1 VAEQIG
7 IKLALDGAGAVQS
20 GLRNVSDALGNLGTR
35 TLSVADA
42 FKSLAPALAASL
54 SVGAITAWAR
64 GAVNAIDAMNDL
76 ADATGATVEQISAL
90 DGFARRTGTTLD
102 SVGGILV
109 KFNAVLNQT
118 AGADNGISQALRAIG
133 LDTAA
138 LRRADPVQ
146 ALQQTAQALA
156 NYADDANK
164 ARLVQ
169 ELFGKSI
176 REAAPI
182 LKDLAEAGQLNAT
195 VTARQAAEAEKFNR
209 TLAQFKANAEDAGRA
224 VINALLPSFNDLLQR
239 LNAAREAFGSLSE
252 FFQSAMTGQGLFNF
266 SDPAAGYQ
274 EYTRRIAELDAK
286 LADTRIRRS
295 AYELQGLRKHREELE
310 RYQSYYGRLAN
321 MQGAFGAGA
330 GRGGDPRAG
339 ANRPAPSVPD
349 LARLN
354 DAQRARQT
362 ELDIRAAQDLARQRR
377 VDQAEQEA
385 DAAARQRMA
394 DERKREESYAEWL
407 MQEGDEVARTLI
419 EHEKMVAD
427 YARKMEE
434 ARMAELRIRADQQLA
449 AIQRTDQAQAEA
461 DAAAARAAQER
472 LDADARESLAAAQRY
487 DDAVNAAEE
496 AFRRQSASYAEYL
509 LTLAD
514 DTARALIQL
523 NQYEADW
530 LKQDDEQRRQREASY
545 AEYLLD
551 VQDDVTRTHIA
562 DAQAV
567 QRYLDDNTEA
577 RTRALQ
583 TLGER
588 IAQMRAEAQ
597 ATELAAEQSI
607 SLAEAIEMISI
618 ARLRE
623 QQSMYRQGSEG
634 WREVQAEIDARLELL
649 RLMGEQRVRDANLR
663 AAQEAANAWQRT
675 VDQIS
680 QSLADALMNG
690 GMKAGAALKNYFRT
704 LILQPIIRAAVD
716 PIARGITGALGLAGA
731 ANPAAAS
738 GGGGGLGGIGSI
750 FSGLSSIGS
759 SLGFIGS
766 GASMTM
772 AGQAI
777 PAFQAA
783 GAAMS
788 GGSIGAGLGIGL
800 GAALPFLAL
809 GGILAAGFSRKL
821 KDQGLEG
828 TFGARGFE
836 GSQYQFYKGGFL
848 RSDKTVLSAVTPG
861 LQALLNDTFVSAR
874 ANIGTMAR
882 ELGLATDALAGFS
895 KDIKLSFMGLTEEQ
909 IQQKLAQE
917 LGLVA
922 DEMARLVAG
931 SDATADS
938 LQQLYQA
945 VMSER
950 SQLEQRLLQL
960 QGDTAEIR
968 RRERESLHETNRALY
983 DRITALEDEQAA
995 VAKLNAEIAQ
1005 RISTLQGELQQA
1017 ESERLG
1023 IAQRVISERTAL
1035 EQRLLQAQGNTA
1047 ALRERELQALDPLNR
1062 AFARF
1067 VLAAE
1072 DAAAAAGTAAQNV
1085 AALAGAGQG
1094 IAQFVTQLRAGG
1106 STATPSPAAARS
1118 AYAATLSLARAGNA
1132 EASGRITSEAQTL
1145 IAAVTARARSA
1156 AEVRAI
1162 TAQVA
1167 AELEALPAVQSWQD
1181 QQAALLQQISSNT
1194 SDSTTL
1200 TRALVDATAAGFAR
1214 LDLTADGLLTFG
1226 ELQAGLGNLASA
1238 EQIRALI
1245 AQVDTNADGQISE
1258 LELLGALT
1266 DDVSRNTFDT
1276 AAETEKTVA
1285 QMRSLVTETIV
1296 NSGKLTTLNTSI
1308 GSLTNALTAAN
1319 EQQRVQRQIELL
1331 QTQGTG
1337 AASALGRLSSQYET
1351 SRAEAMQRYV
1361 DIYGAGWTSEVL
1373 NNGLEGLTPGTPEY
1387 LEGLVKRLN
1396 QLNQLTSFAFGTR
1409 LELPTSAQVQAGQL
1423 GYRASVTPGTA
1434 PQSYITTVQNA
1445 LAGRTPLQTAAQ
1457 ELEALRQ
1464 QIRNLGGVPA
1474 FATGGLHSG
1483 GLRLVGE
1490 RGPELEVTGPA
1501 RYWSAADTTSM
1512 LGNSQRR
1519 EELLAAEIR
1528 ALRAEVAGLRAET
1541 RATAENTGKT
1551 RRLWERVTRDGESMQ
1566 VTDVTPAP

>member
-1 VAEQIG
+1 MAEQIG

-20 GLRNVSDALGNLGTR
+20 GLRSVSDALGNLGTR
-35 TLSVADA
+35 TVSVADA
-42 FKSLAPALAASL
+42 FRGLAPTIAATF

-118 AGADNGISQALRAIG
+118 AGADNGVSQALRAIG
-133 LDTAA
+133 LDTVA

-195 VTARQAAEAEKFNR
+195 VTAKQAAEAEKFNR
-209 TLAQFKANAEDAGRA
+209 AMAQFSANAQDAGRA
-224 VINALLPSFNDLLQR
+224 VVNALLPGLNDLLQR
-239 LNAAREAFGSLSE
+239 LNAARDAFGSLGE
-252 FFQSAMTGQGLFNF
+252 FFQAAMTGQGLFNF
-266 SDPAAGYQ
+266 RDPVAGYQ
-274 EYTRRIAELDAK
+274 EYTRRIAELDSK
-286 LADTRIRRS
+286 LADTRVRRS
-295 AYELQGLRKHREELE
+295 AYELQGLRKQREELE

-330 GRGGDPRAG
+330 GRGGDPRAL
-339 ANRPAPSVPD
+339 ATRPAPSVPD
-349 LARLN
+349 PGRLN
-354 DAQRARQT
+354 DAARARQS
-362 ELDIRAAQDLARQRR
+362 ELDIRAAQDLARLRR
-377 VDQAEQEA
+377 EDQAQQDA

-394 DERKREESYAEWL
+394 DERKREESYAEWR
-407 MQEGDEVARTLI
+407 MQQGDEVARTLI
-419 EHEKMVAD
+419 QHEQAVAD
-427 YARKMEE
+427 FMRQQDE
-434 ARMAELRIRADQQLA
+434 ARVAELRIRADQQLA

-461 DAAAARAAQER
+461 DATAARAAQER
-472 LDADARESLAAAQRY
+472 LDADARSSLLTLQRY

-496 AFRRQSASYAEYL
+496 TYRRQSAGYAEYVL
-509 LTLAD
+509 SLAD
-514 DTARALIQL
+514 DTARAQIEL

-530 LKQDDEQRRQREASY
+530 LKQDDEQRRRREASY
-545 AEYLLD
+545 AEFLLD
-551 VQDDVTRTHIA
+551 VQDDVTRTQIA
-562 DAQAV
+562 DAQTV

-583 TLGER
+583 TLGDR
-588 IAQMRAEAQ
+588 IAQMRVEAQ
-597 ATELAAEQSI
+597 ATELAAQQSI
-607 SLAEAIEMISI
+607 SLAEAIEQVAI

-623 QQSMYRQGSEG
+623 QQSMYREGSEG
-634 WREVQAEIDARLELL
+634 WRAVQAEIDARLELL
-649 RLMGEQRVRDANLR
+649 RLMGDERVRDANLR
-663 AAQEAANAWQRT
+663 AAQDAANAWQRT

-680 QSLADALMNG
+680 QSLADALING
-690 GMKAGAALKNYFRT
+690 GMKAGEALKNYFRT

-731 ANPAAAS
+731 AGPAAAS

-759 SLGFIGS
+759 SLSFIGS
-766 GASMTM
+766 GASMTL

-809 GGILAAGFSRKL
+809 GGILAMGFSRKL
-821 KDQGLEG
+821 KDQGIQG
-828 TFGARGFE
+828 TFGPGGFTGNE
-836 GSQYQFYKGGFL
+836 FKFYKGGFL
-848 RSDKTVLSAVTPG
+848 TSDKTVLRG
-861 LQALLNDTFVSAR
+861 LPDDVRVMLSDGFNALRT
-874 ANIGTMAR
+874 GTAQMAR
-882 ELGLATDALAGFS
+882 ELGLASESLDTFT

-938 LQQLYQA
+938 LRQLYQA

-950 SQLEQRLLQL
+950 AQLEQRLLQL
-960 QGDTAEIR
+960 QGDTTELR
-968 RRERESLHETNRALY
+968 RRERDNLHETNRALY

-995 VAKLNAEIAQ
+995 LEEVKRAAAEAAQALAQQIA
-1005 RISTLQGELQQA
+1005 TLQGELQQA
-1017 ESERLG
+1017 EAQRLS
-1023 IAQRVISERTAL
+1023 IAQAVVSERTAL

-1062 AFARF
+1062 AFARMVF
-1067 VLAAE
+1067 AAE
-1072 DAAAAAGTAAQNV
+1072 DAAQATAGAAQNL

-1094 IAQFVTQLRAGG
+1094 ISEFVSGLRATG
-1106 STATPSPAAARS
+1106 SGNPA
-1118 AYAATLSLARAGNA
+1118 SLASLRATYNRTLALAQAGDVA
-1132 EASGRITSEAQTL
+1132 ASGRITGD
-1145 IAAVTARARSA
+1145 ARALIDAGRANARTRAEADALA
-1156 AEVRAI
+1156 ARIA
-1162 TAQVA
+1162 T
-1167 AELEALPAVQSWQD
+1167 ELAALPAAVNYER
-1181 QQAALLQQISSNT
+1181 QQAESLQALLT
-1194 SDSTTL
+1194 H
-1200 TRALVDATAAGFAR
+1200 AT
-1214 LDLTADGLLTFG
+1214 
-1226 ELQAGLGNLASA
+1226 
-1238 EQIRALI
+1238 
-1245 AQVDTNADGQISE
+1245 QVDKAAQESIDS
-1258 LELLGALT
+1258 
-1266 DDVSRNTFDT
+1266 NTFDT
-1276 AAETEKTVA
+1276 AAEGENTVA
-1285 QMRSLVTETIV
+1285 QMRVLVSETVV
-1296 NSGKLTTLNTSI
+1296 NSNRLAALNTSI
-1308 GSLTNALTAAN
+1308 ASLTNALTAAN
-1319 EQQRVQRQIELL
+1319 EAQRVQREIEALNA
-1331 QTQGTG
+1331 QGGTAVQSLASVRG
-1337 AASALGRLSSQYET
+1337 NYSAAYQASAREFVDEMLRAVNPVFGALGLNPWNMRDGSYEGQQRWWDSVNAARQAGDM
-1351 SRAEAMQRYV
+1351 SRAVQLINEANLQPSGYASPVHLRFPTA
-1361 DIYGAGWTSEVL
+1361 DAAAAGNTSYSYFGPTAAFNDTL
-1373 NNGLEGLTPGTPEY
+1373 SA
-1387 LEGLVKRLN
+1387 LN
-1396 QLNQLTSFAFGTR
+1396 QQLAA
-1409 LELPTSAQVQAGQL
+1409 LKNTSADID
-1423 GYRASVTPGTA
+1423 T
-1434 PQSYITTVQNA
+1434 
-1445 LAGRTPLQTAAQ
+1445 
-1457 ELEALRQ
+1457 LRQ
-1464 QIRNLGGVPA
+1464 RVRELGGIPA

-1501 RYWSAADTTSM
+1501 RYWSAADTTAM
-1512 LGNSQRR
+1512 LGNGQRR

-1528 ALRAEVAGLRAET
+1528 ALRAEVQGLRSEA

-1551 RRLWERVTRDGESMQ
+1551 QRLMQRVTRDGESMQ